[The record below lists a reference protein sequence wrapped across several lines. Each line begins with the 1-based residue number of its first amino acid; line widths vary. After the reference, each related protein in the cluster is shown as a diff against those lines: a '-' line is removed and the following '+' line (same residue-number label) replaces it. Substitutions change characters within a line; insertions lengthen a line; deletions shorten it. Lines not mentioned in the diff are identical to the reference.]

1 LKSNPDIFERS
12 LKFPS
17 EVRNIQRRLNELSEL
32 LCELTQQV
40 DALREQLDRAL
51 DMVSNLWREVSPK
64 CRC

>member
-1 LKSNPDIFERS
+1 MKSNPDIFERS